1 MISSPRPPHRRSGAA
16 LLAVIWLI
24 AILSLAA
31 LATTRVVSFDMN
43 VASARIHGFRA
54 KQLAEMGVAVGSNP
68 VVKRTDPILHR
79 GDEETGEGFDVKIL
93 SEGARFNLNAIL
105 LRDDKALLRTIFI
118 DWGLDLDSAQ
128 AITDAMSDWI
138 DGDDELALNGAE
150 REWYEKEG
158 RINQPFNRPFYS
170 LDEVRLVRGMDQ
182 IEALRPDWRN
192 WFTIWSAGALDANE
206 ASAEL
211 IAAAAEVTVD
221 TADQVVEQVRGPD
234 GIRDTEDDAPFQNVN
249 EVLAL
254 LGVDTNARPDILQRF
269 TVNDTTVRIESIGS
283 AEGAKR
289 KIILTLRNRTGRPA
303 ILERSEEVIP

>member
-1 MISSPRPPHRRSGAA
+1 MHSRPRKPPEGTA

-24 AILSLAA
+24 AILAIAA

-43 VASARIHGFRA
+43 VASAKIHGFRA
-54 KQLAEMGVAVGSNP
+54 KQLAEMGIAVASNP
-68 VVKRTDPILHR
+68 VVRRDDPILRR
-79 GDEETGEGFDVKIL
+79 GDEESGEGFDVKIL

-105 LRDDKALLRTIFI
+105 LRDDKALLRTMFES
-118 DWGLDLDSAQ
+118 WGVDLDTAQ
-128 AITDAMSDWI
+128 EITDAMSDWI
-138 DGDDELALNGAE
+138 DGDDEVALNGAE
-150 REWYEKEG
+150 KDWYEEQG

-170 LDEVRLVRGMDQ
+170 LDEIRLVRGMDQ

-192 WFTIWSAGALDANE
+192 WFTIWSSGALDINE

-211 IAAAAEVTVD
+211 ISSAAEVPVD
-221 TADQVVEQVRGPD
+221 VADGVVEQVRGQD
-234 GIRDTEDDAPFQNVN
+234 GIRDTDDDVPFQEVN
-249 EVLAL
+249 SALAL
-254 LGVDTNARPDILQRF
+254 LGVDTSARPDILQRF
-269 TVNDTTVRIESIGS
+269 TVNDTTVRIESTGS

>member
-1 MISSPRPPHRRSGAA
+1 MNSLPRNSSQGTA

-24 AILSLAA
+24 AILAIAA

-43 VASARIHGFRA
+43 VASAKIHGFRA
-54 KQLAEMGVAVGSNP
+54 KQLAEMGIAVASNP
-68 VVKRTDPILHR
+68 VVKRADPILRR

-105 LRDDKALLRTIFI
+105 LRDDKALLRTMFES
-118 DWGLDLDSAQ
+118 WGVDLDTAQ
-128 AITDAMSDWI
+128 EITDAMSDWI
-138 DGDDELALNGAE
+138 DGDEEVALNGAE
-150 REWYEKEG
+150 KEWYEEQG

-170 LDEVRLVRGMDQ
+170 LDEIRLVRGMDQ

-192 WFTIWSAGALDANE
+192 WFTIWSSGALDINE

-211 IAAAAEVTVD
+211 ISSAAEVSVD
-221 TADQVVEQVRGPD
+221 VADGVVEQVRGPD
-234 GIRDTEDDAPFQNVN
+234 GIRDTEDDVPFQDVN
-249 EVLAL
+249 SALAL

-269 TVNDTTVRIESIGS
+269 SVNDTTVRIESTGS

>member
-1 MISSPRPPHRRSGAA
+1 MISSLRPPYRRSGAA
-16 LLAVIWLI
+16 LLAVIMLI

-31 LATTRVVSFDMN
+31 LTTTRVVSFDMK

-54 KQLAEMGVAVGSNP
+54 KQLAEMGIAVGSNP
-68 VVKRTDPILHR
+68 VVKRADPILHR

-105 LRDDKALLRTIFI
+105 LRDDKALLRTMFI

-138 DGDDELALNGAE
+138 DGDDELSLNGAE
-150 REWYEKEG
+150 VEWYEKEG
-158 RINQPFNRPFYS
+158 RTNQPFNRPFYS

-182 IEALRPDWRN
+182 IEALKPDWRN
-192 WFTIWSAGALDANE
+192 WFTIWSTGALDANE

>member
-1 MISSPRPPHRRSGAA
+1 MKSLPRNSPQGTA

-24 AILSLAA
+24 AILAIAA

-43 VASARIHGFRA
+43 VASAKIHGFRA
-54 KQLAEMGVAVGSNP
+54 KQLAEMGIAVASNP
-68 VVKRTDPILHR
+68 VVKRADPILRR

-105 LRDDKALLRTIFI
+105 LRDDKALLRTMFES
-118 DWGLDLDSAQ
+118 WGVDLDTAQ
-128 AITDAMSDWI
+128 EITDAMSDWI
-138 DGDDELALNGAE
+138 DGDEEVALNGAE
-150 REWYEKEG
+150 KEWYEEQG
-158 RINQPFNRPFYS
+158 RINQPFNRPFYG
-170 LDEVRLVRGMDQ
+170 LDEIRLVRGMDQ

-192 WFTIWSAGALDANE
+192 WFTIWSSGALDINE

-211 IAAAAEVTVD
+211 ISSAAEVSVD
-221 TADQVVEQVRGPD
+221 VADGVVEQVRGPD
-234 GIRDTEDDAPFQNVN
+234 GIRDTEDDVPFQDVN
-249 EVLAL
+249 SALAL

-269 TVNDTTVRIESIGS
+269 SVNDTTVRIESTGS

>member
-1 MISSPRPPHRRSGAA
+1 MKSLPRNSPQGTA

-24 AILSLAA
+24 AILAIAA

-43 VASARIHGFRA
+43 VASAKIHGFRA
-54 KQLAEMGVAVGSNP
+54 KQLAEMGIAVASNP
-68 VVKRTDPILHR
+68 VVKRADPILSR

-105 LRDDKALLRTIFI
+105 LRDDKALLRTMFES
-118 DWGLDLDSAQ
+118 WGVDLDTAQ
-128 AITDAMSDWI
+128 EITDAMSDWI
-138 DGDDELALNGAE
+138 DGDEEVALNGAE
-150 REWYEKEG
+150 KEWYEEQG

-170 LDEVRLVRGMDQ
+170 LDEIRLVRGMDQ

-192 WFTIWSAGALDANE
+192 WFTIWSSGALDINE

-211 IAAAAEVTVD
+211 ISSAAEVSVD
-221 TADQVVEQVRGPD
+221 VADGVVEQVRGPD
-234 GIRDTEDDAPFQNVN
+234 GIRDTEDDVPFQDVN
-249 EVLAL
+249 SALAL

-269 TVNDTTVRIESIGS
+269 SVNDTTVRIESTGS

>member
-1 MISSPRPPHRRSGAA
+1 MKSLPRNSPQGTA

-24 AILSLAA
+24 AILAIAA

-43 VASARIHGFRA
+43 VASAKIHGFRA
-54 KQLAEMGVAVGSNP
+54 KQLAEMGIAVASNP
-68 VVKRTDPILHR
+68 VVKRADPILRR
-79 GDEETGEGFDVKIL
+79 GDEESGEGFDVKIL

-105 LRDDKALLRTIFI
+105 LRDDKALLRTMFES
-118 DWGLDLDSAQ
+118 WGVDLDTAQ
-128 AITDAMSDWI
+128 EITDAMSDWI
-138 DGDDELALNGAE
+138 DGDEEVALNGAE
-150 REWYEKEG
+150 KEWYEEQG

-170 LDEVRLVRGMDQ
+170 LDEIRLVRGMDQ

-192 WFTIWSAGALDANE
+192 WFTIWSSGALDINE

-211 IAAAAEVTVD
+211 ISSAAEVSVD
-221 TADQVVEQVRGPD
+221 VADGVVEQVRGPD
-234 GIRDTEDDAPFQNVN
+234 GIRDTEDDVPFQDVN
-249 EVLAL
+249 SALAL

-269 TVNDTTVRIESIGS
+269 SVNDTTVRIESTGS

>member
-1 MISSPRPPHRRSGAA
+1 MKSSPRKSPQGTA

-24 AILSLAA
+24 AILAIAA

-43 VASARIHGFRA
+43 VASAKIHGFRA
-54 KQLAEMGVAVGSNP
+54 KQLAEMGIAVASNP
-68 VVKRTDPILHR
+68 VVKRADPILRR
-79 GDEETGEGFDVKIL
+79 GDEESGEGFDVKIL

-105 LRDDKALLRTIFI
+105 LRDDKALLRTMFES
-118 DWGLDLDSAQ
+118 WGVDLDTAQ
-128 AITDAMSDWI
+128 EITDAMSDWI
-138 DGDDELALNGAE
+138 DGDDEVALNGAE
-150 REWYEKEG
+150 KEWYEEQG

-170 LDEVRLVRGMDQ
+170 LDEIRLVRGMDQ

-192 WFTIWSAGALDANE
+192 WFTIWSSGALDINE

-211 IAAAAEVTVD
+211 ISSAAEVSVD
-221 TADQVVEQVRGPD
+221 VADGVVEQVRGPD
-234 GIRDTEDDAPFQNVN
+234 GIRDTEDDVPFQDVN
-249 EVLAL
+249 SALAL

-269 TVNDTTVRIESIGS
+269 SVNDTTVRIESTGS

>member
-1 MISSPRPPHRRSGAA
+1 
-16 LLAVIWLI
+16 VIWLI
-24 AILSLAA
+24 AILAIAA

-43 VASARIHGFRA
+43 VASAKIHGFRA
-54 KQLAEMGVAVGSNP
+54 KQLAEMGIAVASNP
-68 VVKRTDPILHR
+68 VVKRADPILRR
-79 GDEETGEGFDVKIL
+79 GDEESGEGFDVKIL

-105 LRDDKALLRTIFI
+105 LRDDKALLRTMFES
-118 DWGLDLDSAQ
+118 WGVDLDTAQ
-128 AITDAMSDWI
+128 EITDAMSDWI
-138 DGDDELALNGAE
+138 DGDDEVALNGAE
-150 REWYEKEG
+150 KEWYEEQG

-170 LDEVRLVRGMDQ
+170 LDEIRLVRGMDQ

-192 WFTIWSAGALDANE
+192 WFTIWSSGALDINE

-211 IAAAAEVTVD
+211 ISSAAEVSVD
-221 TADQVVEQVRGPD
+221 VADGVVEQVRGPD
-234 GIRDTEDDAPFQNVN
+234 GIRDTEDDVPFQDVN
-249 EVLAL
+249 SALAL

-269 TVNDTTVRIESIGS
+269 SVNDTTVRIESTGS

>member
-1 MISSPRPPHRRSGAA
+1 MHSHPQKSPEGTA

-24 AILSLAA
+24 AILAIAA

-43 VASARIHGFRA
+43 VASAKIHGFRA
-54 KQLAEMGVAVGSNP
+54 KQLAEMGIAVASNP
-68 VVKRTDPILHR
+68 VVKRSDPILKR
-79 GDEETGEGFDVKIL
+79 GDDESGEGFDVKIL

-105 LRDDKALLRTIFI
+105 LRDDKALLRTTFES
-118 DWGLDLDSAQ
+118 WGLDLDSAQ
-128 AITDAMSDWI
+128 QITDAMSDWI
-138 DGDDELALNGAE
+138 DADDEVALNGAE
-150 REWYEKEG
+150 IEWYEKEG
-158 RINQPFNRPFYS
+158 RTNQPFNRPFYS
-170 LDEVRLVRGMDQ
+170 LDEIRLVRGMDQ
-182 IEALRPDWRN
+182 IEAVKPDWRN
-192 WFTIWSAGALDANE
+192 WFTIWSSGALDANE

-211 IAAAAEVTVD
+211 IAAAAEVSVD
-221 TADQVVEQVRGPD
+221 IADGVVEQVRGPD

-269 TVNDTTVRIESIGS
+269 TVNDTTVRIESTGS

>member
-1 MISSPRPPHRRSGAA
+1 MKSLPRNSPQGTA

-24 AILSLAA
+24 AILAIAA

-43 VASARIHGFRA
+43 VASAKIHGFRA
-54 KQLAEMGVAVGSNP
+54 KQLAEMGIAVASNP
-68 VVKRTDPILHR
+68 VVKRSDPMLRR
-79 GDEETGEGFDVKIL
+79 GDEESGEGFDVKIL

-105 LRDDKALLRTIFI
+105 LRDDKALLRTMFES
-118 DWGLDLDSAQ
+118 WGVELDAGQ
-128 AITDAMSDWI
+128 EITDAMSDWI
-138 DGDDELALNGAE
+138 DGDDEVALNGAE
-150 REWYEKEG
+150 KEWYEEQG

-170 LDEVRLVRGMDQ
+170 LDEIRLVRGMDQ

-192 WFTIWSAGALDANE
+192 WFTIWSSGALDINE

-211 IAAAAEVTVD
+211 ISAAAEVSVD
-221 TADQVVEQVRGPD
+221 VADGVVEQVRGSD
-234 GIRDTEDDAPFQNVN
+234 GIRDTEDDVPFQDVN
-249 EVLAL
+249 SALAL

-269 TVNDTTVRIESIGS
+269 SVNDTTVRIESTGS